1 MAHTTNKSA
10 KQTKNIHIQGLT
22 GEKIFNN
29 VMQDMG
35 YKVHINP
42 DPYGYNDHLVF
53 FDRQTP
59 TITQLKTISP
69 YHTHNCWA
77 LDADSGK
84 QVEHA
89 LKCEK
94 LYILSIPMVWENEY
108 DGWLLEVDLNILKTE
123 PNSIR
128 PLPNSTQNS
137 LIIPRSERYVRKIYK
152 LNKTE
157 EDIILKYAV
166 SDYAKKP
173 STFVKRPNTKKTK
186 K

>member
-1 MAHTTNKSA
+1 
-10 KQTKNIHIQGLT
+10 
-22 GEKIFNN
+22 
-29 VMQDMG
+29 
-35 YKVHINP
+35 
-42 DPYGYNDHLVF
+42 
-53 FDRQTP
+53 
-59 TITQLKTISP
+59 
-69 YHTHNCWA
+69 
-77 LDADSGK
+77 
-84 QVEHA
+84 
-89 LKCEK
+89 
-94 LYILSIPMVWENEY
+94 MVWENEY

-173 STFVKRPNTKKTK
+173 STFIKRPNTRKTK

>member
-1 MAHTTNKSA
+1 MAYTTKSA
-10 KQTKNIHIQGLT
+10 KQTKNIHILGLT

-42 DPYGYNDHLVF
+42 DPFGYNDHKVF
-53 FDRQTP
+53 FDKKTP
-59 TITQLKTISP
+59 TITQLKTISA
-69 YHTHNCWA
+69 YNSYDCWA
-77 LDADSGK
+77 LDAEAGK

-94 LYILSIPMVWENEY
+94 LYIISIPLIWANEY

-137 LIIPRSERYVRKIYK
+137 LIIPRSERYVRKVYK
-152 LNKTE
+152 LNQAE
-157 EDIILKYAV
+157 EDLILKYAV
-166 SDYAKKP
+166 SLYAKKP
-173 STFVKRPNTKKTK
+173 STYIKRSNTKKSK

>member
-59 TITQLKTISP
+59 TLTQLKTLSP

-77 LDADSGK
+77 LDADSGNFT
-84 QVEHA
+84 
-89 LKCEK
+89 
-94 LYILSIPMVWENEY
+94 S
-108 DGWLLEVDLNILKTE
+108 
-123 PNSIR
+123 
-128 PLPNSTQNS
+128 
-137 LIIPRSERYVRKIYK
+137 
-152 LNKTE
+152 
-157 EDIILKYAV
+157 
-166 SDYAKKP
+166 
-173 STFVKRPNTKKTK
+173 
-186 K
+186 

>member
-1 MAHTTNKSA
+1 
-10 KQTKNIHIQGLT
+10 
-22 GEKIFNN
+22 
-29 VMQDMG
+29 
-35 YKVHINP
+35 
-42 DPYGYNDHLVF
+42 
-53 FDRQTP
+53 
-59 TITQLKTISP
+59 
-69 YHTHNCWA
+69 

-173 STFVKRPNTKKTK
+173 STFVKRSNTKKPK